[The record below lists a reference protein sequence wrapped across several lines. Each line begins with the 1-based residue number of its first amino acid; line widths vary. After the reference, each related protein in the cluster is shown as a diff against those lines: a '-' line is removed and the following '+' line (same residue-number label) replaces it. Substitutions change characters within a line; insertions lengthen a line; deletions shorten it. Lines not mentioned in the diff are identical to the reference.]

1 MGKEKREGGIENRA
15 AYYVG
20 GKRKGRKRKRGNV
33 VEKRNKGNTEGERIS
48 EMEKEGKREEEEGEG
63 SETEVGKT
71 RELHSGSYVLEKKS
85 TPRQEKRNA
94 TLQLIPVTQNK
105 LETPETTEGEVKQQ

>member
-1 MGKEKREGGIENRA
+1 M
-15 AYYVG
+15 
-20 GKRKGRKRKRGNV
+20 

-71 RELHSGSYVLEKKS
+71 RELHSGSYVLEKKINPP
-85 TPRQEKRNA
+85 PRKKKWH
-94 TLQLIPVTQNK
+94 TSVDSGYT
-105 LETPETTEGEVKQQ
+105 KQA